1 MSDDAATEHDSV
13 DEPTDRGEDHSSAS
27 EPLGLIRAPEVL
39 EEDVRPLFDSPSVR
53 LVRARVVDSLE
64 QARVDID
71 AARQRAEAIID
82 EARAEAERVREQAR
96 AEGHAHGV
104 EEVVDHIARA
114 RREYAA
120 AMEATEDDMLELA
133 ARLARRIV
141 GEAIEVQPQRVQK
154 MVAQVLRHARGK
166 REIVVRVA
174 PDDLGTLEERAAE
187 FSRQVDGV
195 PVHFESDASLERGSC
210 VIQTES
216 GRIDGRI
223 ATQLQTLLRALKEG

>member
-1 MSDDAATEHDSV
+1 MSDDVATEPDTV
-13 DEPTDRGEDHSSAS
+13 DGAPGEGEQGPP
-27 EPLGLIRAPEVL
+27 EPLRLIRAPDVL

-53 LVRARVVDSLE
+53 LVRARVVESLE

-71 AARQRAEAIID
+71 TARREAEAIVE
-82 EARAEAERVREQAR
+82 EARSQAEQVREQAR
-96 AEGHAHGV
+96 HDGHAEGL
-104 EEVVDHIARA
+104 EEVVEHIARA
-114 RREYAA
+114 RREYTET
-120 AMEATEDDMLELA
+120 MEAAEDDMLELA

-141 GEAIEVQPQRVQK
+141 GEAIEVEPQRVQK

-166 REIVVRVA
+166 REIVVHVA
-174 PDDLGTLEERAAE
+174 AEDLAALEGHAAE

-195 PVHFESDASLERGSC
+195 PVHFDADPSLERGSC

-223 ATQLQTLLRALKEG
+223 TTQLQTLLRALRGG